1 MTGPRATPDSAPT
14 APWPGVL
21 DRIVACPKCGSATLA
36 LSPEPHCTACDFR
49 SHSEDGIPAL
59 LVEDRLHDGHHAEVQ
74 AQTAAVQDYYEN
86 EDKLTCHWDRIS
98 ADELP
103 ALLGWPSG
111 VGLDLGCGT
120 GTAGGSLKKAGMS
133 VVGVDLSRPCLAAAA
148 RRVDAVVQVD
158 AAHLPFADKSFDA
171 VVSRG
176 CLHHLDDAPAALA
189 ETARVMKPG
198 ARAVF
203 MDPREYSWL
212 EPIKHRL
219 RHADEAF
226 TDDHHAYTPKQYAEL
241 IGAHFEIERQICWH
255 PFGILVAHSLDLVPL
270 PTALPRRGLAQGL
283 LSLDRAL
290 NHTPLRKVGHLL
302 GVVAKKS

>member
-1 MTGPRATPDSAPT
+1 MLDSAQSGPT
-14 APWPGVL
+14 PWPGL
-21 DRIVACPKCGSATLA
+21 LERLVACPVCRSAALV
-36 LSPEPHCTACDFR
+36 LSPHPRCEACGFEN
-49 SHSEDGIPAL
+49 HAEDGIPAL
-59 LVEDRLHDGHHAEVQ
+59 LDESRLHDGHTAEVE
-74 AQTAAVQDYYEN
+74 AQTAAVGDYYEN

-120 GTAGGSLKKAGMS
+120 GTAGGALHRVGMK
-133 VVGVDLSRPCLAAAA
+133 VVGADLSRPCLVAAA
-148 RRVDAVVQVD
+148 RRMDAVVQVD
-158 AAHLPFADKSFDA
+158 AAHLPFRDESFDA

-189 ETARVMKPG
+189 EAARVMKPG

-203 MDPREYSWL
+203 MDPREYAWL

-219 RHADEAF
+219 RHDDDSF
-226 TDDHHAYTPKQYAEL
+226 TDDHHAYSPKEYAEL
-241 IGAHFEIERQICWH
+241 IGGHFEIERQFCWH
-255 PFGILVAHSLDLVPL
+255 PLGILVAHSLDLLPL
-270 PTALPRRGLAQGL
+270 PKSLPRRGLAQGL
-283 LSLDRAL
+283 LSLDHAL
-290 NHTPLRKVGHLL
+290 NRTPLRGIGHLL